1 MASPVTQTV
10 PGIREKICFGCGDCS
25 SNLLWGISGAFLMYY
40 YTDTLRVSTSDVAM
54 LLLVTRVFDAFADPA
69 IGYAIDR
76 SGGRLVRPLI
86 KWLAVPFGIIAF
98 LVFLPVSAHSQIRLA
113 WAYVTYFIFGLIYTC
128 INTPYGILQNIMTP
142 DAQARVSLGSFRM
155 IGCQLGTLTVYLLT
169 LPAVHWLGGGTS
181 SQHELIGFPIY
192 MAIVGAAGA
201 ALWFVTYRGCKVRH
215 FAESQRHSVKTLL
228 RSLLSNRPWVVCTAA
243 FGLSFIILASFLSFA
258 IYYARVVL
266 EKDAAYGGL
275 LLTLFTVCGLAG
287 NVSVSMPWMAW
298 LGGPKRRL
306 QVSYAVLAVSLTI
319 IGLSP
324 ASPSVF
330 LPCYIVACFAF
341 GFGSPLYYAMLADS
355 IDYGSRI
362 TGVRSAGMGYSLN
375 SLAQKALFGLTS
387 ALLAQFLSFGGY
399 VPDAPQQNAGLA
411 AWLTAGFIWLPACVS
426 LLLIGIVA
434 LYPSGA
440 YGVAAGDGDRNQ
452 FVHQGGD

>member
-1 MASPVTQTV
+1 MPSLW
-10 PGIREKICFGCGDCS
+10 EKVSFGCGDFS
-25 SNLLWGISGAFLMYY
+25 SNLLWGISGGFLMYY
-40 YTDTLRVSTSDVAM
+40 YTDTLRLSTSDVAM

-69 IGYAIDR
+69 IGFAIDR
-76 SGGRLVRPLI
+76 SGGRLVRPLL

-98 LVFLPVSAHSQIRLA
+98 LVFLPVSDDGQIRLA
-113 WAYVTYFIFGLIYTC
+113 WAYVTYFLFGLVYTC

-142 DAQARVSLGSFRM
+142 DAGARVSLGSFRM
-155 IGCQLGTLTVYLLT
+155 IGCQLGTLSVYSLT
-169 LPAVHWLGGGTS
+169 MPAVHWIGGGTS
-181 SQHELIGFPIY
+181 SQHELVGFPIY
-192 MAIVGAAGA
+192 MAVVGAVGA

-215 FAESQRHSVKTLL
+215 VAESPRHSVKTLL
-228 RSLLSNRPWVVCTAA
+228 RSLISNRPWVVCTVA

-266 EKDAAYGGL
+266 GRDAAYGGL
-275 LLTLFTVCGLAG
+275 LLTTFTVCGLAG
-287 NVSVSMPWMAW
+287 NVTVSMPWMAW
-298 LGGPKRRL
+298 LGSPKRRL

-324 ASPSVF
+324 PISSVF

-387 ALLAQFLSFGGY
+387 ALLAQFLTFGGY
-399 VPDAPQQNAGLA
+399 VPEAPQQNAGLA
-411 AWLTAGFIWLPACVS
+411 AWVTAGFIWLPASVS
-426 LLLIGIVA
+426 LLLAGIVG
-434 LYPSGA
+434 LYPSSA
-440 YGVAAGDGDRNQ
+440 YDVRAGDVERNQ
-452 FVHQGGD
+452 LLRQGES